1 MMFTIYKEIQIG
13 FGKLLSQYKQKT
25 DEINI
30 SLKKYLENWHSCLY
44 VKCE

>member
-30 SLKKYLENWHSCLY
+30 SLKKYPENWHSCLY